1 MTSTTPAVHKG
12 VNATLALIFLGMA
25 ASIQGSDP
33 NIASTALLSAGKDLQ
48 FGGLDAL
55 AASVSTLVL
64 AATVISTGMLADR
77 LGRKKVLFAGM
88 LLAVIGDG
96 LVSISQDPWMYI
108 GGRAIAGIAMGILY
122 GASFAYVSFFAQGSK
137 GGIAVALGVFGAATG
152 LFGLI
157 FTFVGS
163 AMVGVGWR
171 EAFLVVPV
179 LSLLALVLGIFI
191 LPGDHKGQK
200 ETAPWDALGQILLG
214 LAVVGTLYGISHAAD
229 SLISPL
235 TYGPVLLGVVFFV
248 LFYFRERSKSDQR
261 FFPIALLKSPL
272 FLAAIGVGFLYNFA
286 TGVGFL
292 SFSNLFQYQLD
303 LKGLS
308 LSLSQL
314 PYMLLGIP
322 VTLIVGKIIS
332 KNILTRQMSTFI
344 GAWVT
349 AAGAVLFAITAL
361 SSPKSVWDYM
371 PALVV
376 LGIGTA
382 IPIVAYGGMILEEA
396 DPKHYGVVSSSR
408 STIGQFWYALGLASS
423 TVVIDLIARQHVL
436 TKLGSSAESQL
447 NAWSATGA
455 KPTDTSVFPAAID
468 GFAQG
473 FAVLMI
479 AFAIAT
485 VLIGFFVLVLANKS
499 DKQKAA
505 AAKAATAPAQP

>member
-1 MTSTTPAVHKG
+1 MTNAATTPTAVKG
-12 VNATLALIFLGMA
+12 ATLALIYLGMT

-33 NIASTALLSAGKDLQ
+33 NIASSALLSAGKDLQ

-55 AASVSTLVL
+55 AASVSTLAL

-77 LGRKKVLFAGM
+77 LGRKKVIFAGM

-108 GGRAIAGIAMGILY
+108 AGRAIAGIAMGVMY
-122 GASFAYVSFFAQGSK
+122 GAAFAYVSYFGNGGK

-157 FTFVGS
+157 FTFLGS

-171 EAFLVVPV
+171 EAFLVVPA
-179 LSLLALVLGIFI
+179 LSLLTLVIGIFI
-191 LPGDHKGQK
+191 LPKDEKAPKTTQ
-200 ETAPWDALGQILLG
+200 PWDAVGQLLLG
-214 LAVVGTLYGISHAAD
+214 LAVVATLYGISHAAD
-229 SLISPL
+229 SLVSPL
-235 TYGPVLLGVVFFV
+235 TIGPVVLGIILFV
-248 LFYFRERSKSDQR
+248 LFYFRERSDADKR
-261 FFPIALLKSPL
+261 FFPVALLKSPL

-303 LKGLS
+303 LHGLS

-314 PYMLLGIP
+314 PYMLLAIP

-349 AAGAVLFAITAL
+349 AAGALLFAFTAI

-408 STIGQFWYALGLASS
+408 STIGQFWYALGLAAS
-423 TVVIDLIARQHVL
+423 TVVIDIVARQHVL
-436 TKLGSSAESQL
+436 NKLGSSAEQQL
-447 NAWSATGA
+447 NAWSASGA
-455 KPTDTSVFPAAID
+455 KPTDSSVFPTAIE

-485 VLIGFFVLVLANKS
+485 VLIGFVVLFLANKS
-499 DKQKAA
+499 DKQKAL
-505 AAKAATAPAQP
+505 AAKASAPTAS